1 MGQMGFD
8 VEEFDPDDVL
18 WVRGVDYVAGWREAT
33 DAAAD
38 LVAVLTAA
46 GVPLD
51 GARATA
57 RSGADGSGVVRL
69 VWSAETVRAVAEL
82 VRGDGPEPL
91 AA

>member
-1 MGQMGFD
+1 MGFD

-38 LVAVLTAA
+38 LTAVLTAA

-51 GARATA
+51 DARATA
-57 RSGADGSGVVRL
+57 RTAPDGSGVVRL
-69 VWSAETVRAVAEL
+69 MWPVETVRAVVEL
-82 VRGDGPEPL
+82 IRGDGPEPL

>member
-1 MGQMGFD
+1 MGSD

-38 LVAVLTAA
+38 LAAALTAA
-46 GVPLD
+46 GVPLE
-51 GARATA
+51 GTKATA
-57 RSGADGSGVVRL
+57 RTAPDGSGVVRL
-69 VWSAETVRAVAEL
+69 MWSVETVRAVVEL

>member
-1 MGQMGFD
+1 MGFG
-8 VEEFDPDDVL
+8 VEEFDPDDVT

-38 LVAVLTAA
+38 LVSALTVA

-57 RSGADGSGVVRL
+57 RSAADGSGVVRL
-69 VWSAETVRAVAEL
+69 LWSAETVRAVAEL
-82 VRGDGPEPL
+82 VRRGGPEPL

>member
-1 MGQMGFD
+1 MGFD
-8 VEEFDPDDVL
+8 IGEFDPDDVT

-38 LVAVLTAA
+38 LVTALTAA

-51 GARATA
+51 GARAMA
-57 RSGADGSGVVRL
+57 RSAADGSGVVRL
-69 VWSAETVRAVAEL
+69 IWPAETVRAVAEL
-82 VRGDGPEPL
+82 VHRNGPGSL

>member
-1 MGQMGFD
+1 MGFD
-8 VEEFDPDDVL
+8 IEAFDPDDVL

-33 DAAAD
+33 DAAAE
-38 LVAVLTAA
+38 LTQALTAV

-51 GARATA
+51 GAKATA
-57 RSGADGSGVVRL
+57 RSAADGSGVVRL
-69 VWSAETVRAVAEL
+69 VWSVETVRAVAEL

>member
-1 MGQMGFD
+1 MGFD

-38 LVAVLTAA
+38 LTAALTAA

-57 RSGADGSGVVRL
+57 RSAADGSGVVRL
-69 VWSAETVRAVAEL
+69 MWSVETVRAVVEL
-82 VRGDGPEPL
+82 MRGDGPEPL

>member
-1 MGQMGFD
+1 MGFG
-8 VEEFDPDDVL
+8 VEEFDPDDVT
-18 WVRGVDYVAGWREAT
+18 WARGVDYVVGWREAT

-38 LVAVLTAA
+38 LTAALTAA

-57 RSGADGSGVVRL
+57 RSAADGSGVVRL
-69 VWSAETVRAVAEL
+69 MWSVQTVQAVVDL